1 MSQKKPI
8 LILCNSYR
16 SGEEYYERHLS
27 QLNAGVT
34 PADPDWVW
42 TYKIAEP
49 KTLRL
54 ILETHPR
61 IDFDGCILP
70 EFWENPEQAK
80 ILLAIQRHKFNID
93 KQLAV
98 NFLKAIA
105 PSTKT

>member
-8 LILCNSYR
+8 LILCNNNK
-16 SGEEYYERHLS
+16 SGEEYYKRHLS
-27 QLNAGVT
+27 QINAGVT
-34 PADPDWVW
+34 PGDTDWVW
-42 TYKIAEP
+42 TYKIFDL

-61 IDFDGCILP
+61 INFDGCILP

-80 ILLAIQRHKFNID
+80 ILLEIQRHKFNID

-98 NFLKAIA
+98 NFLQAIA